1 MKIPEN
7 TDAVRFMEMINTCRG
22 SVELTSP
29 EGDCIN
35 LKSTLSQ
42 YLSIASIFSHGYV
55 RELELNVH
63 DREDY
68 EKVKAF
74 LYPDSHT

>member
-1 MKIPEN
+1 MKIPEH
-7 TDAVRFMEMINTCRG
+7 TDAVRFMEIVNACRG
-22 SVELTSP
+22 TVELTSP

-63 DREDY
+63 DRDDY
-68 EKVKAF
+68 DRIKSF
-74 LYPDSHT
+74 LYPDK

>member
-1 MKIPEN
+1 MKIPEH
-7 TDAVRFMEMINTCRG
+7 TDPIRFMEIINTCRG
-22 SVELTSP
+22 TVELTSP

-42 YLSIASIFSHGYV
+42 YLSIASIFSHSYV

-63 DREDY
+63 DRDDY
-68 EKVKAF
+68 EKLRAF
-74 LYPDSHT
+74 LYPDNP